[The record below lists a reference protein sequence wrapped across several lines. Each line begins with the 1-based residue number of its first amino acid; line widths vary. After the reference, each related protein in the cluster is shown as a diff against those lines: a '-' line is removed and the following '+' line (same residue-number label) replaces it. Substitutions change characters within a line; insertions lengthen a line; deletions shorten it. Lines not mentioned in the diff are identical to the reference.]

1 MTITAETKLSSLG
14 DNTDVKSVLAQF
26 GVIHCT
32 SCDIPDKTVA
42 EIAADKKLPAEM
54 ILNAINAKL
63 A

>member
-14 DNTDVKSVLAQF
+14 SNMDVKNVLAQF

-32 SCDIPDKTVA
+32 SCDIPDKTVT
-42 EIAADKKLPAEM
+42 EIAADKQLPADV